1 MAEEKRSFPINLAG
15 LQGKWQQLSR
25 AKKAATIVLGAAF
38 ICILIFAGRVL
49 LKPRYAPLF
58 TGLEPANAGKI
69 TAKLQEMGISY
80 KLDDEGQTILVQ
92 EDKVY
97 DLRIQLASD
106 GTLTGGGAG
115 FELFDQTKL
124 GATDFDRHL
133 DYQRALQEELC
144 RTIVGLEAV
153 EQARVHL
160 TLPEPSVFITETA
173 APSASIVLKLNPFV
187 QLEKEQ
193 IRGIM
198 HLVAGSVEN
207 LVPEAITIIDTHG
220 NLLSDL
226 YHEDQAKQVADATL
240 KQLEVRRAF
249 ERELEQRVQRLLD
262 KVLGP
267 GQAVAMMTAELDFNS
282 QETTVITYAEDGVPR
297 SQTIKRETWV
307 GSGNLGGEAGTGSNI
322 PGYVLPEDSENGAY
336 EKVEE
341 TTNYEINETTQKQ
354 IMAPGRLLKL
364 HTAVVVNDKNGTI
377 TPQQVEQIRSTVA
390 AAVGYQPERG
400 DQIEVQGM
408 NFNTEAQ
415 EAAEREWEQAERRQR
430 LAQYVKNGLLG
441 LAGFV
446 VLYIIARVLR
456 RRHEEALD
464 AELAALP
471 TLPEG
476 GTEAVLFEG
485 TKEEAD
491 DEGSLNQQVRKV
503 AEKEPEMAA
512 FLIRTWL
519 AED

>member
-1 MAEEKRSFPINLAG
+1 MTEKKNFPIKLAS

-25 AKKAATIVLGAAF
+25 AKKIAAIVICAAV
-38 ICILIFAGRVL
+38 ICVFIFAGKAL
-49 LKPRYAPLF
+49 LKPRFSPLF
-58 TGLEPANAGKI
+58 TGLEPVSAGKI
-69 TAKLQEMGISY
+69 TAKLQELGIPY
-80 KLDDEGQTILVQ
+80 ELDNQGQTILVQ

-106 GTLTGGGAG
+106 GTLAEGSAG

-124 GATDFDRHL
+124 GATDFERHL
-133 DYQRALQEELC
+133 NYQRALQEELR
-144 RTIVGLEAV
+144 RTIVRLEAV

-173 APSASIVLKLNPFV
+173 APSASIVLKLNPFT
-187 QLEKEQ
+187 QLEQNQ

-198 HLVAGSVEN
+198 QLVAGSVEN
-207 LVPEAITIIDTHG
+207 LLPEAITIIDTHG
-220 NLLSDL
+220 NLLSDFDDVD
-226 YHEDQAKQVADATL
+226 YSAQIADATL

-249 ERELEQRVQRLLD
+249 EKELEQRVQRLLD

-267 GQAVAMMTAELDFNS
+267 GQAIAMMTAELDFNS
-282 QETTVITYAEDGVPR
+282 QESTVISYAEDGVPR
-297 SQTIKRETWV
+297 SQTVKRETWV
-307 GSGNLGGEAGTGSNI
+307 GSGAIGGEAGTDSNI

-341 TTNYEINETTQKQ
+341 TTNYEISETTQKQ

-377 TPQQVEQIRSTVA
+377 TPQQVAQIRNTVA

-400 DQIEVQGM
+400 DQIDVQGM

-415 EAAEREWEQAERRQR
+415 EAAEKEMRQARQR
-430 LAQYVKNGLLG
+430 ERLEQYIRNGALG
-441 LAGFV
+441 LAGFLILLV
-446 VLYIIARVLR
+446 ISRILGKR
-456 RRHEEALD
+456 RERMLD
-464 AELAALP
+464 AELAELP
-471 TLPEG
+471 TLPDG
-476 GTEAVLFEG
+476 GAEALMYAEIN
-485 TKEEAD
+485 EEAD
-491 DEGSLNQQVRKV
+491 DESSLNQQVRKV

-519 AED
+519 AEE